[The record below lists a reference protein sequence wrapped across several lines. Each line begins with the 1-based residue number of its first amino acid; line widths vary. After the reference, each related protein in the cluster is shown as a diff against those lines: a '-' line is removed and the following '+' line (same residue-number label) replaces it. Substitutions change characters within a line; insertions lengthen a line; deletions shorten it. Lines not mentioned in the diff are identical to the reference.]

1 MNKTIE
7 TIPGQGI
14 IKNPTKRP
22 ETAILASQLA
32 QHERLLS
39 IYPGFKPDAV
49 FPYSFGIFAGAVIT
63 GAITSSE
70 AFSLVSQR
78 ADIVRESE
86 NKKPEDERSAM
97 GVFLASK
104 DLVAGWLSRFPEID
118 WTNINGPKAHV
129 LGGSVKDLM
138 ALAAEAGRNFRGFL
152 TAEGVYHSDKRQLD
166 AEVFRGVVEN
176 TPVQKSEI
184 PIITSTAVRE
194 ITHPDDIREEM
205 WQSMTRQVNLEE
217 VVRHL
222 VEKGYGSIVDTSLGG
237 TIYEL
242 MKRIHSG
249 FHFISIEDEVDKVRE
264 LLKNLG
270 SSIPRAQYPQM
281 H

>member
-14 IKNPTKRP
+14 LKNPTERP
-22 ETAILASQLA
+22 ETVILASQLE
-32 QHERLLS
+32 QHERLLG
-39 IYPGFKPDAV
+39 IYPEFRPDAV

-63 GAITSSE
+63 KAITPNT
-70 AFSLVSQR
+70 AFALVRQR

-86 NKKPEDERSAM
+86 SKKPEDERSTM

-129 LGGSVKDLM
+129 LGGSIKDLM
-138 ALAAEAGRNFRGFL
+138 ALAAEAGRNFRGLL
-152 TAEGVYHSDKRQLD
+152 TAEGVYHSDKRQND
-166 AEVFRGVVEN
+166 AQLFRGVVEN

-184 PIITSTAVRE
+184 PIITSTNVRE
-194 ITHPDDIREEM
+194 ITHPDDIRQEM
-205 WQSMTRQVNLEE
+205 WQSMTRQVNLED

-222 VEKGYGSIVDTSLGG
+222 VETGYGNIVDTSLGG
-237 TIYEL
+237 TIHQL
-242 MKRIHSG
+242 MQKIHSG

-270 SSIPRAQYPQM
+270 SAINTTKIASP
-281 H
+281 